1 MHVTFYALCIIGRV
15 LILPGGMGTLR
26 YLCAVSISDHVQGSR
41 SVSSKWNLIN
51 YFYFLNLHE
60 SLVYR

>member
-1 MHVTFYALCIIGRV
+1 MVRV
-15 LILPGGMGTLR
+15 PG
-26 YLCAVSISDHVQGSR
+26 CAVSISEHVQGSH

-60 SLVYR
+60 SSVNR